1 MKTLHKV
8 LLGLALLLVCVGA
21 QAQSICMSS
30 DSNKQSV
37 VVSVTSAAT
46 TALVAPVANT
56 TIYVCAF
63 TISVSQVVTTPN
75 TFKLVQGTGAACVTG
90 QTNLTGL
97 YGDGG
102 VTAAAPIVVIYS
114 PTGAAIK
121 GTLSAGL
128 CITTAIG
135 ATGSFQGMLTYV
147 QQ

>member
-1 MKTLHKV
+1 MKKL
-8 LLGLALLLVCVGA
+8 LLGLVLLLACVGA
-21 QAQSICMSS
+21 NAQSICMSS
-30 DSNKQSV
+30 DVNKQSV
-37 VVSVTSAAT
+37 AINIVSAAT
-46 TALVAPVANT
+46 TALVTPVANT
-56 TIYVCAF
+56 NIYVCAF
-63 TISVSQVVTTPN
+63 TVTISQVVTTPN

-114 PTGAAIK
+114 PTGAALK
-121 GTLSAGL
+121 GTTSAGL

-135 ATGSFQGMLTYV
+135 ASASFQGMLTYV